1 MKRLITIL
9 SFLFLLIMLLSAQE
23 QPKQA
28 GGEPKMYRYVYYI
41 IDGDTIPVVPLKQI
55 HVFAPKKFRNKK
67 ERLEYT
73 KLVRDVRK
81 TYPYAR
87 MIANSIV
94 ETYEFMETLP
104 DEKAKQRHLESVQK
118 YMLAEYKPHM
128 KKMTRTQGKI
138 LIKLIDRECNI
149 TSYNIVKA
157 LLGDFRAGLYN
168 TFAGLFG
175 NSLKTEYDAEGK
187 DADIERI
194 VIQIQEGSVDYYL
207 AMMYAY
213 KIN

>member
-1 MKRLITIL
+1 MKRLVAIL
-9 SFLFLLIMLLSAQE
+9 SFFSLLCMLLPAQN
-23 QPKQA
+23 QPKQT
-28 GGEPKMYRYVYYI
+28 EDKPKMYRHVYYI
-41 IDGDTIPVVPLKQI
+41 INGDTVPVVPLRQV
-55 HVFAPKKFRNKK
+55 HVFAPKKFKNKK

-87 MIANSIV
+87 MVANSIV

-104 DEKAKQRHLESVQK
+104 DEKAKQKHLESVQK
-118 YMLAEYKPHM
+118 YMMAEYKPHM

-149 TSYNIVKA
+149 TSYSIVKA
-157 LLGDFRAGLYN
+157 LLGDFRAGVYN

-175 NSLKTEYDAEGK
+175 NSLKTQYDPDGK

-213 KIN
+213 